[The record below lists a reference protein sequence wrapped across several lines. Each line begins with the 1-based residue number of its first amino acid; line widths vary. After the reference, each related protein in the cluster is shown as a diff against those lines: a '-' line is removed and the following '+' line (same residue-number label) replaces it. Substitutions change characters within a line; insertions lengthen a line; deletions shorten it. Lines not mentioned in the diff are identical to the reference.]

1 MEAKGKEKLE
11 QEEDEQPSV
20 ASKTKRK
27 EAIGRVILTFSM
39 FFLLFYCR
47 IQAGFEMVLWL

>member
-27 EAIGRVILTFSM
+27 EAIGRVILTLGM
-39 FFLLFYCR
+39 FFLFYCG